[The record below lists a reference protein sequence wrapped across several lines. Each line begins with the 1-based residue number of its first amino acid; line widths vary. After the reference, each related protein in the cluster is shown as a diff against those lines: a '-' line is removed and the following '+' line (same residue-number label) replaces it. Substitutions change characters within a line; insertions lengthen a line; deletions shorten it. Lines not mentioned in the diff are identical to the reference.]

1 MDLIGKNGKID
12 GILAAQVL
20 LDGGVFFFKPGELY
34 YDGTYHQIRGMQAN
48 TAAMRDYPGIFDKMD
63 ALAPELVNLMVYIEK
78 NVKFRVK
85 VDDLGQEIRQFLQN
99 EDMTG
104 MTFLYLFK
112 WHLLALNRTVA
123 GITAAMES
131 RVRACIPEAE
141 DKVRELIEMLVA
153 YNGADP
159 KSVAIT
165 VVEVN
170 AQGKVV
176 QQQQAA
182 QAPAP
187 VAPTAAP
194 AAVEQEQ
201 PATGAT
207 QVNSIVGT
215 TVSDSGAMDPVA
227 APSPTTTAASP
238 MQVAQAASAA
248 LPADFSSYAD
258 SVKPKLQKVATEWE
272 QYLAAFKNQLAT
284 VQFTGFS
291 DPKIKELR
299 DSLADK
305 QEDFG
310 AELEEILDDLYEHID
325 ALEAKGVPENE
336 MKSVLDLERDC
347 YEELKNLRANFD
359 YIGDVEYRISRRC
372 SRNHERWDEVY
383 KTLPSV
389 LRVADEEKKN
399 VARRQIEVE
408 INEIREKINVMVK
421 NYNDAKAVVEY
432 AQQQIEASKGNAGDD
447 RKKLM
452 ARADA
457 AVGAVD
463 ERIRENNMRIEE
475 MEIENRR
482 LEDELKDISGF
493 ALGRKKTI
501 RDTIE
506 YNNSYIEK
514 YRSVGQNLERERQQV
529 AEEWNEKLEGLSGD
543 TGKLQE
549 EIAQN
554 TEKMKQLEQSVAAE
568 KQNLAQKEAELAK
581 LA

>member
-1 MDLIGKNGKID
+1 MDLIGNNGKID
-12 GILAAQVL
+12 GVLAAQVL
-20 LDGGVFFFKPGELY
+20 LEGGVFFFKPGELY

-48 TAAMRDYPGIFDKMD
+48 TAAMREFPGLFDRMD

-112 WHLLALNRTVA
+112 WHLLALKRTVD

-131 RVRACIPEAE
+131 RVRACIPEAAT
-141 DKVRELIEMLVA
+141 KVRELIEMLIA
-153 YNGADP
+153 YNGTDP
-159 KSVAIT
+159 KNVPIT
-165 VVEVN
+165 VVEIDS
-170 AQGKVV
+170 QGKLV
-176 QQQQAA
+176 QQEAA
-182 QAPAP
+182 QIPQGA
-187 VAPTAAP
+187 VAPMAAP
-194 AAVEQEQ
+194 AAAPEQEQ
-201 PATGAT
+201 PAGDAT

-215 TVSDSGAMDPVA
+215 AVSDKGVMDPVA
-227 APSPTTTAASP
+227 APTTQTTAANP
-238 MQVAQAASAA
+238 MEVAQANAAA
-248 LPADFSSYAD
+248 LPADFGSYVEG
-258 SVKPKLQKVATEWE
+258 VKPKLQQVATGWQ
-272 QYLAAFKNQLAT
+272 QYLAEFKNTLAS

-291 DPKIKELR
+291 DPKIKEMR

-310 AELEEILDDLYEHID
+310 AELEEILDDLYEHIN
-325 ALEAKGVPENE
+325 ALEAQGVAEDV
-336 MKSVLDLERDC
+336 MKSVLDLEQDC
-347 YEELKNLRANFD
+347 YGELTGLRASFD

-372 SRNHERWDEVY
+372 SRNHEHWEEVY

-399 VARRQIEVE
+399 QARKQIEIE
-408 INEIREKINVMVK
+408 INEIRENINIMVK

-432 AQQQIEASKGNAGDD
+432 AQQQLEASQGNGGED

-457 AVGAVD
+457 AIGAID

-475 MEIENRR
+475 MEVENRR
-482 LEDELKDISGF
+482 LEDELKDVGGF
-493 ALGRKKTI
+493 ALGRKKSI
-501 RDTIE
+501 RGTIE
-506 YNNSYIEK
+506 YNNSFIEK
-514 YRSVGQNLERERQQV
+514 YRTVGSNLEKERQEV
-529 AEEWNEKLEGLSGD
+529 AEEWNQKLEGLTGD
-543 TGKLQE
+543 NGKLQE

-554 TEKMKQLEQSVAAE
+554 LEKMKQLEQSVAAE
-568 KQNLAQKEAELAK
+568 KQSLMQKEAELAK
-581 LA
+581 V